1 MSPGCSTSK
10 TAPVSGRITLD
21 GQPLADAHITFQ
33 PVGNSD
39 QSSPGMGSYARADS
53 TGAYTLRLVE
63 SNQPGAV
70 VGQHRVEIN
79 LRNDSSDDGDR
90 RGKSPAAKIAIPA
103 KYNRQSELTIEI
115 TAAGKTDANFDLSSK

>member
-1 MSPGCSTSK
+1 
-10 TAPVSGRITLD
+10 
-21 GQPLADAHITFQ
+21 
-33 PVGNSD
+33 
-39 QSSPGMGSYARADS
+39 MGSYALADS

-70 VGQHRVEIN
+70 VGQHRVEIS

-115 TAAGKTDANFDLSSK
+115 TAIGKTDANFDLSSK